1 MIGSQI
7 IDECYWRLQT
17 FFDKENGSCRFGFFG
32 YSKDFFKSMSGNVC
46 VFGIN
51 PLFFG
56 TSSPYLDVMKCNVG

>member
-32 YSKDFFKSMSGNVC
+32 YSKDFLNQCQVMYAFSELIRSSSGLLLR
-46 VFGIN
+46 I
-51 PLFFG
+51 
-56 TSSPYLDVMKCNVG
+56 